1 MTPFDPDSEQ
11 PDMFARRAAG
21 IRLIS
26 EDIALAIAR
35 LVFARE
41 HGEEALEK
49 QLPLSVVGDAYTW
62 VWSGGSPPVVACTA
76 IFSKLVQ
83 SLEMWISQFNGQ
95 IFTNHFAFYLPRP
108 TR

>member
-35 LVFARE
+35 LVFARK

-62 VWSGGSPPVVACTA
+62 VVRGRPPVVACTD
-76 IFSKLVQ
+76 ISKLVQ

>member
-62 VWSGGSPPVVACTA
+62 VVRGSAPVVACTD
-76 IFSKLVQ
+76 ISKLVQ
-83 SLEMWISQFNGQ
+83 SLEMRISQFNGQ
-95 IFTNHFAFYLPRP
+95 IFTNHFAFYLPRS